1 MKNND
6 TCSLLLL
13 LLLSSSSLLLLLRG
27 AFFLRL
33 PKILREEPLRPI
45 LPLCPARDQA
55 HREAWDHGQAKGVTG
70 QMVGRYPCRC

>member
-1 MKNND
+1 MFFVVVVVVVVVVVA
-6 TCSLLLL
+6 
-13 LLLSSSSLLLLLRG
+13 G

-55 HREAWDHGQAKGVTG
+55 HPEAWDHGQAEGVTTNG
-70 QMVGRYPCRC
+70 WVIPCRC